1 MPDLVD
7 IVAKWV
13 VTVFWLMVATIVV
26 SVPLAIW
33 KVLDWVW

>member
-1 MPDLVD
+1 MPD
-7 IVAKWV
+7 IVAIISKWV

-33 KVLDWVW
+33 KICDLVW